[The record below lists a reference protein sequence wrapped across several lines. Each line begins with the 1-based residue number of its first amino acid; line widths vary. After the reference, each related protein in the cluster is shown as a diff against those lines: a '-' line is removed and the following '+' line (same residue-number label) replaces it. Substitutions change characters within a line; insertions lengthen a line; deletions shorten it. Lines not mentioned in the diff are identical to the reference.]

1 MILIRH
7 GESEFNAAVNRT
19 GKSPGIPD
27 PKLTAL
33 GHEQVRRAAEEVR
46 HHHRPIL
53 RLITSPF
60 TRALET
66 ATIIAETLDLPIEV
80 EPIVHEHACY
90 DCDIGTPISTL
101 ALRWPALDFSHI
113 PELWWPEMEPR
124 EDLLKRC
131 VAFRTK
137 AAAFGDWQHVAVV
150 SHWGFIKGLTGY
162 DARNAEVVPFDPT
175 RR

>member
-33 GHEQVRRAAEEVR
+33 GHQQVHRAAEEVR
-46 HHHRPIL
+46 RHQRPIR
-53 RLITSPF
+53 RLISSPF

-66 ATIIAETLDLPIEV
+66 ATIIAEALELPIEV
-80 EPIVHEHACY
+80 ELIVHEHACY

-101 ALRWPALDFSHI
+101 AERWPALDFNHI
-113 PELWWPEMEPR
+113 PELWWPEMEPQ
-124 EDLLKRC
+124 ENLLRRC
-131 VAFRTK
+131 ADFRAK
-137 AAAFGDWQHVAVV
+137 AATFGDWQHVAVV
-150 SHWGFIKGLTGY
+150 SHWGFIRGLTGH
-162 DARNAEVVPFDPT
+162 DARNAEIVPFDPI
-175 RR
+175 RG